1 MSSTEDTKLRVLD
14 AAEKNFAALGFAG
27 ASMKAIARDAEVAQ
41 GLLHYHFHTKVE
53 LYKGVIARRSAAIN
67 EVRFERLAMVN
78 MDAADA
84 VERVFE
90 AFLAPPF
97 DTGSAYTGY
106 PQMLAR
112 LVVGDD
118 LDQQL
123 VRDHYD
129 ACAIKFIDVLAQLL
143 PTIDRYYIAQ
153 SYLVAIGAMIT
164 AFSKTSRAETL
175 MEASALKREAPAET
189 VARLV
194 KFCAA
199 GTRAFQTDNKT

>member
-1 MSSTEDTKLRVLD
+1 MAAGQDTKARVLD

-53 LYKGVIARRSAAIN
+53 LYQGVIARRSAAIN
-67 EVRFERLAMVN
+67 EARFARLEQVDMQAP
-78 MDAADA
+78 DA
-84 VERVFE
+84 VEKVFE

-97 DTGSAYTGY
+97 DTGGVDTGY

-123 VRDHYD
+123 VRDNYD
-129 ACAIKFIDVLAQLL
+129 ACAEKFIDALTQLL
-143 PTIDRYYIAQ
+143 PDIERYQIAH
-153 SYLVAIGAMIT
+153 SYTTAIGAMIS
-164 AFSKTSRAETL
+164 AFSNTKRAESLANLPNEQHET
-175 MEASALKREAPAET
+175 SDET
-189 VARLV
+189 VQRLV
-194 KFCAA
+194 RFCAA
-199 GTRAFQTDNKT
+199 GTRAF